1 MKSLLKEKLYSFFI
15 IIFSFFTIKR
25 GRSIYWID
33 ILFMLITLILM
44 KKDKIKLNKYLG
56 FFLIGYVA
64 LVTFN
69 FINTRIVEI
78 EYFLD
83 YIIYSYITFL
93 ILSQMELKEKIY
105 KNYLFI
111 FSVFT
116 LIFTVKYAISWYEA
130 GFKPNYRSFARGYP
144 TIASIETGIYVLIC
158 FISTIYSKKIFE
170 KVISFICF
178 FISIIALISVNS
190 RNSLMTIPIIILGIL
205 ILKYRKKLKI
215 KYFIGI
221 IVITGILFQQL
232 DIDRYFYRVEKT
244 LKIENLKR
252 DDRYFYR
259 VEKTLKIEN
268 LKRESRIRIW
278 KYGIEKFKENDYKSL
293 GYRYFEGNK
302 IKIIPNEENPHLHNT
317 FLEILVT
324 QGYLALIFYISF
336 NIFLL
341 KEMVKKIK
349 TTEIE
354 SQKIMNYLTISIL
367 IFYNVS
373 GLVDANIYFKKVNL
387 LVYFLYALALCNVV
401 KDES

>member
-105 KNYLFI
+105 KNYLLI

-116 LIFTVKYAISWYEA
+116 LIFTVKYITSWYEV

-144 TIASIETGIYVLIC
+144 TVVSIEAGLYVLIC

-252 DDRYFYR
+252 
-259 VEKTLKIEN
+259 
-268 LKRESRIRIW
+268 ESRIRIW
-278 KYGIEKFKENDYKSL
+278 KYGIEKFKENDYKPL
-293 GYRYFEGNK
+293 GYRYFEKSK

-354 SQKIMNYLTISIL
+354 SQKIMNYLTISVL

-387 LVYFLYALALCNVV
+387 LVYFLYALALCNIV
-401 KDES
+401 KDESNSYSSKIGVKNENFSS

>member
-1 MKSLLKEKLYSFFI
+1 MKKILMYKKEVYSMLLIVLFFLI
-15 IIFSFFTIKR
+15 VRKGNKGFDFTNF
-25 GRSIYWID
+25 
-33 ILFMLITLILM
+33 LMLITLILI
-44 KKDKIKLNKYLG
+44 KKDKIKLNRYLG
-56 FFLIGYVA
+56 FFLMGYIG
-64 LVTFN
+64 LISFN
-69 FINTRIVEI
+69 FINIRIVKI
-78 EYFLD
+78 DYFLD
-83 YIIYSYITFL
+83 YIIYGYITFL

-105 KNYLFI
+105 KNYFFI
-111 FSVFT
+111 FSIFT
-116 LIFTVKYAISWYEA
+116 LIFTIKYTTSWYEV
-130 GFKPNYRSFARGYP
+130 GFKANYRSFAWGYP
-144 TIASIETGIYVLIC
+144 TVTSIEAGIYVLIC
-158 FISTIYSKKIFE
+158 FISSIYSKKIFE
-170 KVISFICF
+170 KIISFICF
-178 FISIIALISVNS
+178 FISIIALISINS

-205 ILKYRKKLKI
+205 LLKYRKKLKI

-232 DIDRYFYRVEKT
+232 DIDRYFS
-244 LKIENLKR
+244 
-252 DDRYFYR
+252 R

-278 KYGIEKFKENDYKSL
+278 KYGIEKFKENDYKPL
-293 GYRYFEGNK
+293 GYRYFEENK
-302 IKIIPNEENPHLHNT
+302 IKVIPNEENPHLHNT

-341 KEMVKKIK
+341 KEMIKKIK

-354 SQKIMNYLTISIL
+354 SQKIMNYLTISVL